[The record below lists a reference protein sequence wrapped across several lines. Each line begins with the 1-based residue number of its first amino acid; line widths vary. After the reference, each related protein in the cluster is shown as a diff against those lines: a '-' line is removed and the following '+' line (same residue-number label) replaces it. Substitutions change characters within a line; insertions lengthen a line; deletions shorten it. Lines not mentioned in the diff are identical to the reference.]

1 MLEVSQIRANRQ
13 QTIDALKKRHIDAE
27 QSVNDVIELDD
38 KRKHAQFTLD
48 QNLSEAKKVASEI
61 GRMMKEGRHEEAN
74 SAKEKTS
81 ELKKY
86 NQELDQELKQIE
98 VDLRNALAAI
108 PNAPHE
114 SVAAG
119 RNSEDNETI
128 RSWGE
133 AENAAHATP
142 HWDLAK
148 TYNLI
153 DFELGVKISGAGF
166 PVYMGK
172 GAKLQRSLIQFFLDQ
187 GEEAGYTEVIPPH
200 LVNAESGFGTGQLPD
215 KDGQMYHAL
224 EDDLYLIPTG
234 EVPIT
239 NIYRDVIVAD
249 EDLPIKNIGYTPCFR
264 REAGSYGKEVR
275 GLNRL
280 HQFDKVEI
288 VQLSRPE
295 ESYAALEIMVKH
307 VENLLQQLELPYRVL
322 RLCGGDMGFT
332 AALTYDLEVYS
343 KGQGRWLEVSSVS
356 NFETYQANRMKLRI
370 KSKDGKKRVAH
381 TLNGSALALPRILA
395 AVLENNFDG
404 NEIKIPKC
412 LIPYTKF
419 ESIS

>member
-13 QTIDALKKRHIDAE
+13 QAIDALKKRHIDAE
-27 QSVNDVIELDD
+27 QTVNDVIGLDD

-48 QNLSEAKKVASEI
+48 QNLGEAKKVASEI
-61 GRMMKEGRHEEAN
+61 GQMMKEGRHEEAN

-98 VDLRNALAAI
+98 VDLKNALAGI
-108 PNAPHE
+108 PNTPHE

-119 RNSEDNETI
+119 RSSEDNETI
-128 RSWGE
+128 RSWGK
-133 AENAAHATP
+133 AEDASHATP

-187 GEEAGYTEVIPPH
+187 GEKAGYTEVIPPH

-215 KDGQMYHAL
+215 KDGQMYHAV

-239 NIYRDVIVAD
+239 NIYRDIIVAD

-295 ESYAALEIMVKH
+295 ESYAALEVMVKH
-307 VENLLQQLELPYRVL
+307 VESLLQQLELPYRVL

-332 AALTYDLEVYS
+332 SALTYDLEVYA

-370 KSKDGKKRVAH
+370 KSKDGEKRLAH

-395 AVLENNFDG
+395 AVLENNCDG
-404 NEIKIPKC
+404 NEIKIPAC
-412 LIPYTKF
+412 LVPYTKF
-419 ESIS
+419 DSIA

>member
-1 MLEVSQIRANRQ
+1 MLEISQIRANRQ
-13 QTIDALKKRHIDAE
+13 QTIDALKKRHLDAE

-38 KRKHAQFTLD
+38 RRKLAQFILD

-61 GRMMKEGRHEEAN
+61 GRMMKEGLHEEAN

-114 SVAAG
+114 SVVAG
-119 RNSEDNETI
+119 RNSEDNESV

-133 AENAAHATP
+133 AENAAHTTP

-187 GEEAGYTEVIPPH
+187 GEEAGYAEVIPPH
-200 LVNAESGFGTGQLPD
+200 LVNTESGFGTGQLPD
-215 KDGQMYHAL
+215 KDGQMYHTLA
-224 EDDLYLIPTG
+224 DNLYLIPTG

-307 VENLLQQLELPYRVL
+307 VENLLQQLELPYRIL

-370 KSKDGKKRVAH
+370 KSKNGEKRFAH

-395 AVLENNFDG
+395 AVLENNFNG